1 MGILPGEGAR
11 VFEALLEAAGDEA
24 QVAVS
29 VRDLEAVREQAA
41 GLTGSGVHEH
51 LRALGTGLGGGPA
64 VDPGRRRS
72 QAPYEAPR
80 NDLEQELL
88 DLFTEMLGGHQLGIH
103 DNFFDLG
110 GNSLVAT
117 QLISRLREELD
128 VEIPLRTLFEAP
140 TVAELSVAVVAKQ
153 AEDVDSD
160 DLAQALAELRGLS
173 PEERAALL
181 AEEEGE

>member
-1 MGILPGEGAR
+1 
-11 VFEALLEAAGDEA
+11 
-24 QVAVS
+24 
-29 VRDLEAVREQAA
+29 
-41 GLTGSGVHEH
+41 
-51 LRALGTGLGGGPA
+51 
-64 VDPGRRRS
+64 
-72 QAPYEAPR
+72 
-80 NDLEQELL
+80 
-88 DLFTEMLGGHQLGIH
+88 
-103 DNFFDLG
+103 
-110 GNSLVAT
+110 
-117 QLISRLREELD
+117 LREELD